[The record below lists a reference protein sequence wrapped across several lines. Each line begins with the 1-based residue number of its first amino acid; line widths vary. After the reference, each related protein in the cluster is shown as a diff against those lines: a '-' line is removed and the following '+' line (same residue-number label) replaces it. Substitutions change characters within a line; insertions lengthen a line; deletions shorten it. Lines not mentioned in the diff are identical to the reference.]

1 MLAKL
6 ILYSLLTQFNLH
18 PLADT
23 AVDAGTPS
31 ILEANSPVIS
41 RVLAFLDAGINTGE
55 TIKTNLRTAINAL
68 KTKYSNLKMGL
79 FSTTYTLEGSSAA
92 YPLLSSDSLQRISL
106 LDADKQIYPLFK

>member
-55 TIKTNLRTAINAL
+55 TIKTNLRTAIIAL
-68 KTKYSNLKMGL
+68 KTKYSNLKMGV
-79 FSTTYTLEGSSAA
+79 FSTT
-92 YPLLSSDSLQRISL
+92 
-106 LDADKQIYPLFK
+106 